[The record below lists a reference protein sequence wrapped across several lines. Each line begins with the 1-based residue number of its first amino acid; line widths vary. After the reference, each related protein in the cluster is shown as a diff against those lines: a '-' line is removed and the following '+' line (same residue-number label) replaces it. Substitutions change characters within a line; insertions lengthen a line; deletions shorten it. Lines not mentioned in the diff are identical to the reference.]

1 MTKTKKICHSYIP
14 QSNYRSQQDKEFIEI
29 DTNITPIGTKN
40 PYKNAI
46 TEKIKVIIAVIH
58 TVITMKPLKSS
69 ELLKRIVSATFK
81 STKKSIKKTVE
92 DEWNSIKMPIIN
104 TIKVH
109 YLNQYSTQLLTTFEQ
124 KINFLT
130 NKYKRYLP
138 THISVAEG
146 DDLFTIAQIELIETF
161 KAWDP
166 EHSENLWPLAYSRIN
181 GAMKDHIRYITK
193 TDPSRFYDWVIEA
206 AHLYS
211 SINDSTAI
219 RSNIENGADLSK
231 ALTPHKREQ
240 LIVTMHINKDLTFS
254 KIAQKIKLSESQIS
268 RIYNGAVK
276 KLKTILNQ

>member
-1 MTKTKKICHSYIP
+1 MTKNSKKSLATNYIP
-14 QSNYRSQQDKEFIEI
+14 QSNYRSQHDKEFTEI
-29 DTNITPIGTKN
+29 NTDITPIGTKN
-40 PYKNAI
+40 PFEDAI
-46 TEKIKVIIAVIH
+46 TEKIKVIIAIIH
-58 TVITMKPLKSS
+58 TVSTMKPLKSS
-69 ELLKRIVSATFK
+69 ELLKRILSATFK
-81 STKKSIKKTVE
+81 STKNSAKKTIEAEWDSIK
-92 DEWNSIKMPIIN
+92 DPIIN

-109 YLNQYSTQLLTTFEQ
+109 YLNLYSAQLLTTFEK

-138 THISVAEG
+138 IHISIAEG
-146 DDLFTIAQIELIETF
+146 DDLLTIAQIELIETF

-166 EHSENLWPLAYSRIN
+166 EKSENLWPLAYSRIN

-231 ALTPHKREQ
+231 ALKHLTKREQ
-240 LIVTMHINKDLTFS
+240 LIVTMHINKDLTF
-254 KIAQKIKLSESQIS
+254 
-268 RIYNGAVK
+268 
-276 KLKTILNQ
+276 